1 MKHNVV
7 VGFALAWVALG
18 VTPTATVG
26 AAGVQVKLAFG
37 PLTPEKG
44 AVAVDVAPRDD
55 GSLLAASGNAVFA
68 IDKDGHAT
76 ALGSGERAVLDPAGR
91 AFGLWQRD
99 AFHVFDANGE
109 RLGTLPAPLL
119 STFKFAPGGKLV
131 YAPRV
136 TVRRE
141 FGVVESVRLVRPDG
155 SKVADFPAA
164 ALQISRLFDNRIVY
178 TLPDALVARAFDGQE
193 LWSAKLPVHKFEAS
207 GDRAIV
213 VRRYVPGE
221 VLHLDRGQ
229 RLATA
234 KVEGVV
240 WNLAISPDGRFSAAT
255 TQTQLYVFRDGQ
267 PTATLRLPLAYANAL
282 DVSNRGEA
290 LVGGQGAKGEAM
302 VLLYDAQGTLLW
314 RGEAG
319 QDRAAY
325 RPGVRF
331 APGGERFLVIEQ
343 RGVSAYDVQRS
354 QP

>member
-7 VGFALAWVALG
+7 VGFALALVLLSA
-18 VTPTATVG
+18 AAAG
-26 AAGVQVKLAFG
+26 AEPGVQVKLAFG
-37 PLTPEKG
+37 PLIPEKG
-44 AVAVDVAPRDD
+44 ALVVDVAPRAD

-68 IDKDGHAT
+68 LDPDGHA
-76 ALGSGERAVLDPAGR
+76 APLGHGERAVLDPAGY
-91 AFGLWQRD
+91 AFGLWQHD
-99 AFHVFDANGE
+99 AFQVFDAHGE
-109 RLGTLPAPLL
+109 RLGELPAPLL
-119 STFKFAPGGKLV
+119 SSFKFAPGGKLV

-164 ALQISRLFDNRIVY
+164 ALQISRLLDDRIVY
-178 TLPDALVARAFDGQE
+178 TLPDALVARTFEGQE
-193 LWSAKLPVHKFEAS
+193 LWSTKLPVHKFETA

-229 RLATA
+229 RVSAA

-240 WNLAISPDGRFSAAT
+240 WNLAISPHGHVSAAT

-267 PTATLRLPLAYANAL
+267 PTATLRLPLAYANTL
-282 DVSNRGEA
+282 DISDRGET

-302 VLLYDAQGTLLW
+302 VLLYDAKGTLLW
-314 RGEAG
+314 RGAAG
-319 QDRAAY
+319 TDRAAY

-331 APGGERFLVIEQ
+331 APGGERFIVIEP
-343 RGVSAYDVQRS
+343 RGVSAYDVVRS